1 MENED
6 LEKDAGDRLE
16 MERRKFLGQ
25 CGRFAIATPPAI
37 TLLMSTSLTSQAIAK
52 SGGKGHPGNGY
63 GHGNGQ
69 HGGVPGNPWKNHGDK
84 YR

>member
-1 MENED
+1 MENGELSED
-6 LEKDAGDRLE
+6 TGDRIE
-16 MERRKFLGQ
+16 MERRKFLGR

-63 GHGNGQ
+63 GPR
-69 HGGVPGNPWKNHGDK
+69 GGAPGRSWKSHADK

>member
-1 MENED
+1 MENDD
-6 LEKDAGDRLE
+6 LEKGAGDKLE

-52 SGGKGHPGNGY
+52 SGGKGHPNNGY
-63 GHGNGQ
+63 GNGPRD
-69 HGGVPGNPWKNHGDK
+69 GVPGKSWKNHGDK